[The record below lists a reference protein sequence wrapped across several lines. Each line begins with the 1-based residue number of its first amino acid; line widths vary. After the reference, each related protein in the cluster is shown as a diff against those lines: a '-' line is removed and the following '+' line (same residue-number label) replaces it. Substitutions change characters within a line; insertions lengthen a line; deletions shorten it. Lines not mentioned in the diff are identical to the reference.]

1 MGQRILYLTQWFDPE
16 PMMKG
21 IGFVRALQDQG
32 YSVEVLTGFPNYPTG
47 TLAPGYKLSLYKLEV
62 LEGVRVHRVFLYPSH
77 DHSSFGRALNFL
89 SFFLS
94 TLVFCLFNAH
104 RYDAIYVF
112 HPPITVGLSAALSGF
127 VTRRPFLLDIQDLWP
142 DSVGASGMNGTRGM
156 ARILGPICDFV
167 HRRAALVIGQ
177 SKAMT
182 ECLIERGVE
191 RIRTATIFNWAD
203 EDAARPRG
211 IYDVSRLEFDGHFNF
226 VFGGNLGRVQGLET
240 LVHAAKRAALEVPE
254 IQLTLIGDGVERE
267 RLANLITEISADNV
281 KLRAAVPRNQIGDVF
296 AAADVLVLHLTN
308 DPLFEITVPSK
319 TQFYMAMGKPI
330 LIGVSGE
337 AARIV
342 TSAEAGLATLPEN
355 IEAMADAMVQL
366 ARTSPSE
373 LARMGAGGRA
383 VYERDFSFAS
393 AIQATVA
400 ALEAV
405 LHARKP
411 RQPSPTSGP
420 RST

>member
-1 MGQRILYLTQWFDPE
+1 MGRRILYLTQWFDPE

-21 IGFVRALQDQG
+21 IGFVQALKDRG

-47 TLAPGYKLSLYKLEV
+47 KLAPGYRLGLYKQEV
-62 LEGVRVHRVFLYPSH
+62 LEGVRIHRVFLYPSH
-77 DHSSFGRALNFL
+77 DHSSFGRAVNFL
-89 SFFLS
+89 SFFVS
-94 TLVFCLFNAH
+94 TLVFCLFNA
-104 RYDAIYVF
+104 RRFDAIYVF

-182 ECLIERGVE
+182 ECLIERGVKST
-191 RIRTATIFNWAD
+191 RTATIFNWAD

-211 IYDVSRLEFDGHFNF
+211 TFDVSALEFEGRFNI

-240 LVHAAKRAALEVPE
+240 LVHAAKRAAMEVPE
-254 IQLTLIGDGVERE
+254 IQLTLIGDGVERY
-267 RLANLITEISADNV
+267 RLATLIADIQADNV
-281 KLRAAVPRNQIGDVF
+281 KLRPAVPRTQIGDVF
-296 AAADVLVLHLTN
+296 AAADVLVLHLTA

-342 TSAEAGLATLPEN
+342 TGAEAGVAVPPEN
-355 IEAMADAMVQL
+355 VEAMANAMVKL
-366 ARTSPSE
+366 ARMSPQD
-373 LARMGAGGRA
+373 LARMGTGGRA
-383 VYERDFSFAS
+383 AYERDFSFAS
-393 AIQATVA
+393 AIRATA
-400 ALEAV
+400 EALETV
-405 LHARKP
+405 LQGRNP
-411 RQPSPTSGP
+411 R
-420 RST
+420 